1 MLENTPNQPTKFR
14 TINWVEIND
23 DSRGTY
29 NTNSQIKFKI
39 LMLKSVL
46 CHYSD
51 ANILAIRTIAV
62 ANTGT
67 KAAANNREKK

>member
-1 MLENTPNQPTKFR
+1 MT
-14 TINWVEIND
+14 
-23 DSRGTY
+23 
-29 NTNSQIKFKI
+29 

-51 ANILAIRTIAV
+51 AYILAIRTIAV

-67 KAAANNREKK
+67 KAAANNREKNNIQKSYFIYWLHRQNKKTHK